1 MPVEIEV
8 DTLDQ
13 LDVALAERPDI
24 VLLDNMTLDA
34 MREAVRRR
42 NSAAPAVKLEAS
54 GGVNLDTVRG
64 IAETG
69 VDRISV
75 GALTHSAPA
84 LDIALDYLAT

>member
-1 MPVEIEV
+1 MESLE
-8 DTLDQ
+8 Q
-13 LDVALAERPDI
+13 LDRALACQPDI
-24 VLLDNMTLDA
+24 VLLDNMSVDL
-34 MREAVRRR
+34 MREAVSRR
-42 NSAAPAVKLEAS
+42 NSAAPAVLLEAS

-84 LDIALDYLAT
+84 LDIALDYVD